1 MLVNNILNSFY
12 KCTLIV
18 SQTINIDIYLEFR
31 VFDTIFNYFKHL
43 EKIIRINIYFSKNI
57 VFKICNKTSTKF
69 AKYYSKIEK
78 LDNILYNL
86 INILDST
93 QKISLYK
100 L

>member
-1 MLVNNILNSFY
+1 M
-12 KCTLIV
+12 
-18 SQTINIDIYLEFR
+18 QTININIYLEFQI
-31 VFDTIFNYFKHL
+31 FNTIFNYFKYL